1 MHHNSNRRVSAA
13 RSAVVG
19 LILAVAGTAAADTVD
34 ISSLLLYSENEMIV
48 LQSDSFFFG
57 AMAAKMDVDIKERVR
72 TDAVYSELNISFG
85 DDAVIR
91 GRVLANDVAT
101 AGTRLDFVGSDFTGN
116 TVNINTDATI
126 HGDVQARSDTM
137 DIKSGATVYG
147 SLLGNRDVQVG
158 DNSTIYGDA
167 SAGIGYDL
175 VFGANVTVTGSTDP
189 LDKAIAAFT
198 LPLMPAEPPTPKA
211 GKNNVR
217 ASAESTVNLAPGSYK
232 DLSIEQDCVLNL
244 SSGTYVFKSFWMATR
259 GIVNVDTSGGDVVI
273 NVTSGFD
280 TGQYVQFNPS
290 GEGKVIINVY
300 GNGGVWL
307 GLGNVMKA
315 NMFVWSGIFGADKNL
330 QFMGTILVKNNIS
343 IDEGAALYYSQGAGG
358 YQQQAVPEPISLAM
372 LAAGAAMMLLRRRR
386 RHVHHLTSTPGATA
400 PPRRR

>member
-1 MHHNSNRRVSAA
+1 MHHNSNRCVPAA

-19 LILAVAGTAAADTVD
+19 LILAVAATAAADTVD

-48 LQSDSFFFG
+48 LQSDSFYFG
-57 AMAAKMDVDIKERVR
+57 AIAAKTDVDIKERVR

-85 DDAVIR
+85 DDAVVR

-137 DIKSGATVYG
+137 DLQSGATVYG

-175 VFGANVTVTGSTDP
+175 VFGANVTVTGSMDP
-189 LDKAIAAFT
+189 VDKAIAAFT
-198 LPLMPAEPPTPKA
+198 LPLMPSRPSTPKF
-211 GKNNVR
+211 GRNNVR
-217 ASAESTVNLAPGSYK
+217 ASAENTVNLAPGSYK
-232 DLSIEQDCVLNL
+232 DLSLEQDCVLNL

-330 QFMGTILVKNNIS
+330 QFMGTILAKKNIS

-372 LAAGAAMMLLRRRR
+372 LAAGAGMMLLTRRR
-386 RHVHHLTSTPGATA
+386 RHVT
-400 PPRRR
+400 